1 MFNFNQK
8 TFRERP
14 SSGGAT
20 EFELP
25 ARRDRIARFLCTP
38 QASLHNS
45 QMQFTPRQ
53 TEKQRNKQRER
64 ERIDAEMSASPSLLP
79 RGSSRLAAGRV
90 KRGIVNVCRR
100 NSSAA
105 SSARETHFPK
115 TRMHPEGRGSGRDG
129 DDDQCLAASSC
140 PLGKSQRETGRQRDR
155 EREREREREG
165 GERAEDY
172 RWLVNRSRRT
182 SLWYW
187 PVGQGLAFMA
197 TRRL

>member
-14 SSGGAT
+14 SSDGAT
-20 EFELP
+20 EFAFELP
-25 ARRDRIARFLCTP
+25 ARRDRIARFLCT
-38 QASLHNS
+38 SLFIIHKCNLLLD
-45 QMQFTPRQ
+45 
-53 TEKQRNKQRER
+53 KQRNTEINKERER
-64 ERIDAEMSASPSLLP
+64 ERIDAEMSASPSLSP

-90 KRGIVNVCRR
+90 ERGIVDVCRTEFVR
-100 NSSAA
+100 
-105 SSARETHFPK
+105 RVFGTRDPFPEDANAP
-115 TRMHPEGRGSGRDG
+115 RRGSGRHG

-140 PLGKSQRETGRQRDR
+140 PLGKSQREIGRQR
-155 EREREREREG
+155 ERDREG

-197 TRRL
+197 ARRL